1 MEKSLMADI
10 TAYTVGKNPAAVA
23 LLHKVRDKV
32 LALGPIDERVHP
44 SEVAWADKRVFTSAF
59 IVSNRL
65 ELAIDL
71 LRIVEHKQLREAFA
85 TTKKVTTHRFWF
97 DDAAQ
102 LDKAIF
108 EWIAEAYET
117 VGPGTR

>member
-1 MEKSLMADI
+1 MADV
-10 TAYTVGKNPAAVA
+10 TQYTTGKNPAAVA

-32 LALGPIDERVHP
+32 LALGAVDERVHP
-44 SEVAWADKRVFTSAF
+44 TEIAWADKRVFTSAF

-71 LRIVEHKQLREAFA
+71 LRVVEHPQLREAFA
-85 TTKKVTTHRFWF
+85 TTKKVSTHRFWF

-108 EWIAEAYET
+108 DWIAEAHKT
-117 VGPGTR
+117 VGPGT

>member
-1 MEKSLMADI
+1 MADI
-10 TAYTVGKNPAAVA
+10 TAYTAGKNTAAVA

-44 SEVAWADKRVFTSAF
+44 SEVAWAGKRVFTSAF

-71 LRIVEHKQLREAFA
+71 LRTVEHQQLREAFA

-102 LDKAIF
+102 IDNAIF
-108 EWIAEAYET
+108 GWIAEAHDT